1 MALIKS
7 KPNTPGTR
15 QLVLVDRKGLW
26 KGKPLKK
33 LTLGSSKPGG
43 RNNKGRVTMRHKGG
57 GHKNKYRLVD
67 FKRNKLDMTATVER
81 IEYDPNRT
89 AYIAL
94 IKYEDGVQS
103 YILAPKDVKSGEK
116 IISGESVE
124 IKPGNS
130 MLIKHIPVG
139 IDVHNLELN
148 PGGGGILARSA
159 GAALQVVGKS
169 DGYVSVKLPS
179 GELRK
184 ILEDCRATVGVLSNI
199 DKKNQKLGKA
209 GRNRWLGKRPSVRG
223 VAMNPIDHPH
233 GGGEGKT
240 SGGRHPVTPWGKPT
254 KGKKTRSNKRTDKY
268 IIKRKTDKKARIEV

>member
-33 LTLGSSKPGG
+33 LTVGSSKPGG

-103 YILAPKDVKSGEK
+103 YLS
-116 IISGESVE
+116 
-124 IKPGNS
+124 
-130 MLIKHIPVG
+130 LIHI
-139 IDVHNLELN
+139 
-148 PGGGGILARSA
+148 
-159 GAALQVVGKS
+159 
-169 DGYVSVKLPS
+169 
-179 GELRK
+179 
-184 ILEDCRATVGVLSNI
+184 
-199 DKKNQKLGKA
+199 
-209 GRNRWLGKRPSVRG
+209 
-223 VAMNPIDHPH
+223 
-233 GGGEGKT
+233 
-240 SGGRHPVTPWGKPT
+240 
-254 KGKKTRSNKRTDKY
+254 
-268 IIKRKTDKKARIEV
+268 

>member
-33 LTLGSSKPGG
+33 LTVGSSKPGG
-43 RNNKGRVTMRHKGG
+43 RNNTGRDTMRHKGG
-57 GHKNKYRLVD
+57 GHKNKYRLVA
-67 FKRNKLDMTATVER
+67 FKRNKLAMTATVER

-159 GAALQVVGKS
+159 GSALQVVGKS

-184 ILEDCRATVGVLSNI
+184 VLEDCRATVGVLSNI

-254 KGKKTRSNKRTDKY
+254 KGKRTRSNK
-268 IIKRKTDKKARIEV
+268 KTDRLIVRRRKV